1 MHSVTEAGQLRRIFA
16 MTASR
21 DEILTYTNDLLDIPR
36 FADYCPNGMQVIGA
50 DQVETIATA
59 VSCTMEVFTH
69 AADANADLLIV
80 HHGLFWKG
88 TPQVIN
94 AQRRDRLAM
103 LFDNDI
109 TLAGYHLPLDAH
121 PALGNNALIRDGLA
135 LRADDRPF
143 AVIGGQQIGV
153 VGITEQDTPWDDF
166 LQRVTALVGGRA
178 PLVLGD
184 APTHVR
190 TVAICSGGAGDEL
203 AAAAELGADVMITG
217 EPKES
222 SHADAVELGC
232 TLIAAGHYATETFG
246 VRALGDHLA
255 ERFGVTHCAID
266 VENPV

>member
-1 MHSVTEAGQLRRIFA
+1 

-21 DEILTYTNDLLDIPR
+21 DEILTYTDELLNITQ
-36 FADYCPNGMQVIGA
+36 FTDYCPNGMQVIGSTTV
-50 DQVETIATA
+50 DTIATA
-59 VSCTMEVFTH
+59 VSCTMEVFTR
-69 AADANADLLIV
+69 AADAGATMLIV

-94 AQRRDRLAM
+94 MQRRDRLGM

-121 PALGNNALIRDGLA
+121 PMLGNNALIREGLE

-143 AVIGGQQIGV
+143 AMIGGRQIGV
-153 VGITEQDTPWDDF
+153 VGTTVDDTPWSTF
-166 LQRVTALVGGRA
+166 VERVTTLVGGRE
-178 PLVLGD
+178 PLVLGEPP
-184 APTHVR
+184 ATVR
-190 TVAICSGGAGDEL
+190 TVAICSGSAGDEL
-203 AAAAELGADVMITG
+203 AAAAALGADVMITG

-232 TLIAAGHYATETFG
+232 AMIAAGHYATETFG

-255 ERFGVTHCAID
+255 SRFGVTHHAID
-266 VENPV
+266 VVNPV